1 MYETVYHRP
10 TSLESAV
17 ALMGESGGEGKYM
30 SGGQTLI
37 PTMKQRLAAPSALV
51 DLRHVPELKGIE
63 VKGRSIRI
71 GGGTTHA
78 EVARHEGIAS
88 ACPGFS
94 DLAGLIGD
102 PAVRHLG
109 TLGGSIAN
117 NDPAADYPAAM
128 LALGATIH
136 TNRREIPAGDFFL
149 GLFETAL
156 EEDEIVTAASFEAPD
171 RCGYEKFRNPA
182 SRYAMCGVFVAQR
195 GTDVKVGVTGSGSNG
210 AFRWEAAEQALSSN
224 FDGSALADLSADEGM
239 MMSDMHGT
247 SAYRANLVKVVTK
260 RAVAKAAT
268 HG

>member
-1 MYETVYHRP
+1 MYETTYHRP

-17 ALMGESGGEGKYM
+17 ALIGESGGEGKFL

-51 DLRHVPELKGIE
+51 DLRHVPELRGIE
-63 VKGRSIRI
+63 VNGRSIRI
-71 GGGTTHA
+71 GGATTHA
-78 EVARHEGIAS
+78 EVAQHEGIKAV
-88 ACPGFS
+88 CPGFS
-94 DLAGLIGD
+94 ELAGLIGD

-136 TNRREIPAGDFFL
+136 TNRREVAAQDFFV

-156 EEDEIVTAASFEAPD
+156 EEDEIVVAASFEAPD

-195 GTDVKVGVTGSGSNG
+195 GSEVKVGVTGAGSDG
-210 AFRWEAAEQALSSN
+210 VFRWEAAEQALSAN
-224 FDGSALADLSADEGM
+224 FDGAALEGLAVDAGM
-239 MMSDMHGT
+239 MMSDLHGT

-260 RAVAKAAT
+260 RAVAKAAA
-268 HG
+268 H